1 MNSVLSERTNQSG
14 PTPAT
19 GVDLPAGLLINKT
32 LDYSDLD
39 QPAFASTATDLRKW
53 VWKWLFAGQPLG
65 VNGSVKRRW
74 YVRRHK
80 MWEYTR
86 GLALSGTSRPTRKPG
101 QKFTVLD
108 VGGAMTM
115 PVFYLA
121 SLGDKVVCL
130 DIHEKMTRQ
139 TNEIAKRRKLD
150 VTARTD
156 NLVTTEVKAEDLG
169 VPGGFDRV
177 YCFCVI
183 EHVVPPGQAI
193 LARRM
198 ASLLKPGGLLYL
210 SFDYGENAPTEAPMY
225 SMAHVDA
232 IRDAI
237 GLPLVGNQ
245 TLADDGKRLP
255 LNRRYPGKPYTFGCM
270 LFKKPG

>member
-1 MNSVLSERTNQSG
+1 MNSVLKSPETGSAVASG
-14 PTPAT
+14 DAPA
-19 GVDLPAGLLINKT
+19 VLLINKT
-32 LDYSDLD
+32 LDYNDLR
-39 QPAFASTATDLRKW
+39 QPAFASTAGELRRW
-53 VWKWLFAGQPLG
+53 VWRWLFAGQPLG

-86 GLALSGTSRPTRKPG
+86 GLALSGTSGPVRVAG

-130 DIHEKMTRQ
+130 DINEKMTRQ
-139 TNEIAKRRKLD
+139 TSEIARKRGLD

-156 NLVTTEVKAEDLG
+156 NLVTTEVRAEELG

-183 EHVVPPGQAI
+183 EHVVPPGQAV

-198 ASLLKPGGLLYL
+198 ASLLRPGGLLYL
-210 SFDYGENAPTEAPMY
+210 SFDYGEHAPTEAPMY

-232 IRDAI
+232 IREAI

-245 TLADDGKRLP
+245 SLADDGVRLP
-255 LNRRYPGKPYTFGCM
+255 LNRRFPGKPYTFGCM